1 MSKNSIAIIC
11 KHFSCSMSYL
21 NISLNNCI
29 FRSIYHLIKDRENLW
44 NKMIMMQEQANDPAR
59 LWQNRGGQLLKE
71 EKERK
76 VIQKV
81 IHNIFIMR
89 ILQDRYKC
97 NIFIF

>member
-1 MSKNSIAIIC
+1 MFY
-11 KHFSCSMSYL
+11 FS
-21 NISLNNCI
+21 
-29 FRSIYHLIKDRENLW
+29 SIYHLIEEREHLW

-81 IHNIFIMR
+81 NFISINIHFFFFTNTQLLYYYF
-89 ILQDRYKC
+89 
-97 NIFIF
+97 